1 MNKKSKK
8 WVKPK
13 FSSSE
18 GIDWS
23 VNDNVDTEFTN
34 QPYEKY
40 WTKLA
45 LGTIYKNKINVHHLV
60 LSEKLF
66 YPRNDE
72 GKITDGT
79 NKKKLFESIKY
90 STKDNY
96 FSRPKDFIDKKDSYS
111 IWGDESLNDLIDY
124 VNEDLNNFDIKL
136 IFIFETLNI
145 LFPNRTRKLFE
156 HFKNSNKVLY
166 NGFKKRHLDILK
178 HVGNYKG
185 DIQFELENE
194 GLIGSNIFLRV
205 LTRSM
210 YKLSNSARP
219 AGKAPINA
227 TLIII
232 IIAFL
237 AFVTIL
243 ASSFIYLLE
252 QYS

>member
-45 LGTIYKNKINVHHLV
+45 LGTIYKNTINVHHLV

-136 IFIFETLNI
+136 IFIFETLI
-145 LFPNRTRKLFE
+145 
-156 HFKNSNKVLY
+156 S
-166 NGFKKRHLDILK
+166 
-178 HVGNYKG
+178 
-185 DIQFELENE
+185 
-194 GLIGSNIFLRV
+194 
-205 LTRSM
+205 
-210 YKLSNSARP
+210 
-219 AGKAPINA
+219 
-227 TLIII
+227 
-232 IIAFL
+232 IANPF
-237 AFVTIL
+237 T
-243 ASSFIYLLE
+243 
-252 QYS
+252 